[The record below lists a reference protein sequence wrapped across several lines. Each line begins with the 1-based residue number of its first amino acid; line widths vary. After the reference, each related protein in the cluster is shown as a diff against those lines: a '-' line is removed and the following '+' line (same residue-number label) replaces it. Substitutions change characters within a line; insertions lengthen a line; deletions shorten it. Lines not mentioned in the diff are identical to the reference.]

1 MTEDKERPKSNWRVG
16 IVPAIACGAF
26 VYVVEQILY
35 RQGEEE
41 GVDVAEAMYDFGTRV
56 VKRIIE
62 SKY

>member
-1 MTEDKERPKSNWRVG
+1 MRDDQDRPKPNWKVG
-16 IVPAIACGAF
+16 IVPAIACGVF

-41 GVDVAEAMYDFGTRV
+41 GLDVAEAMYEFGSKV
-56 VKRIIE
+56 AKRIIE